1 MISLNP
7 QVAYVCFRVLFV
19 RHSTSLL
26 DSDPRPP
33 KNQRV
38 CDTLM
43 PIVLR
48 KTSFLFAACLALTGS
63 AAINTATAQTKPPQ
77 TMPAP
82 PQADTEN
89 QETPDTAD
97 DELEAAA
104 VTLDLSHSSSLI
116 QKLYQATRETKE
128 QEILARL
135 TEAKKLLA
143 DGADVK
149 ATDQYG
155 RTALHWTV
163 FGSSYNTKPN
173 VIVSYEEM
181 ADQLLQKG
189 VDINHE
195 DTYNDTALDYLLYSP
210 NFEIQTLL
218 IEHGATSGFL
228 IATFQFVQDQL
239 GEMPKTGAEGM
250 AKSMKADLA
259 PGQTLSIRLNGP
271 VYSEHS
277 RTGDPVEGTVTYPL
291 CKGGENITCPAGQL
305 VIPPGTKVQAT
316 VLFAQKASSKY
327 ARPRLVLDFSNI
339 VHADGSRSLLYARVI
354 DVDNARETV
363 RNNEILGIIQPH
375 ASTKASIVLMGV
387 GMTNPIAGYTIRGV
401 SAVYGLSIRREILF
415 PAGTDLQVQVVRP
428 SMLKTRDT
436 WSGWPV
442 LSVDPTLQA
451 LVTAAPIRVYTKD
464 NRPSD
469 LTNLMFIG
477 SKQQLEAAF
486 QEAGWFEADSLS
498 IGSAMKTIGATIRSS
513 GYTQAPVSLLT
524 VNGRPP
530 DLVFQKSLD
539 TFAKRHHIRVWKEP
553 GTWQGRDVW
562 IGAATHDI
570 DISRARGNTKWGH
583 RIDPH
588 VDREREWIET
598 DLLYAGTA
606 TAYARV
612 DRPHAPKTTS
622 NATGDVITTDG
633 QLSILELGTTKP
645 NIINPPTPA
654 LQTRP
659 TQANN

>member
-1 MISLNP
+1 
-7 QVAYVCFRVLFV
+7 
-19 RHSTSLL
+19 
-26 DSDPRPP
+26 
-33 KNQRV
+33 
-38 CDTLM
+38 M
-43 PIVLR
+43 PTMLR
-48 KTSFLFAACLALTGS
+48 KPVTIFALCLLLSACPSIDT
-63 AAINTATAQTKPPQ
+63 AAAQTKPSPPKTNQ
-77 TMPAP
+77 QAP
-82 PQADTEN
+82 SQAEDKAEPDD
-89 QETPDTAD
+89 QEPS
-97 DELEAAA
+97 DELETAA
-104 VTLDLSHSSSLI
+104 VTLDVSHSSPLI
-116 QKLYQATRETKE
+116 QKLYQATRDTKE
-128 QEILARL
+128 QDILARL

-163 FGSSYNTKPN
+163 FGSSYSTKPSI
-173 VIVSYEEM
+173 IVSYEEI
-181 ADQLLQKG
+181 ADQLIQKG
-189 VDINHE
+189 VDINCQ

-228 IATFQFVQDQL
+228 TATFPLLRDETDAPPHTV
-239 GEMPKTGAEGM
+239 AEGV
-250 AKSMKADLA
+250 AKSPRADLA
-259 PGQTLSIRLNGP
+259 PGHTMSIRLNGP

-291 CKGGENITCPAGQL
+291 CKNGENITCNPGEL
-305 VIPPGTKVQAT
+305 VVPPGTKVQAT
-316 VLFAQKASSKY
+316 ILFAQKASSKY
-327 ARPRLVLDFSNI
+327 SRPRLVLDFSNI
-339 VHADGSRSLLYARVI
+339 IHADGTRSPLYARVI

-375 ASTKASIVLMGV
+375 ASTKASIVLV
-387 GMTNPIAGYTIRGV
+387 GLGMANPIAGYTIKGV

-415 PAGTDLQVQVVRP
+415 PAGTDLQIQVVRP
-428 SMLKTRDT
+428 SMLKKRDT

-442 LSVDPTLQA
+442 LTVDPKLQA
-451 LVTAAPIRVYTKD
+451 FVTAAPIRVYTKD
-464 NRPSD
+464 NKPSD

-498 IGSAMKTIGATIRSS
+498 MNSALKTVGATIRSS
-513 GYTQAPVSLLT
+513 GYNEAPVSLLT

-530 DLVFQKSLD
+530 DLVFQKALD
-539 TFAKRHHIRVWKEP
+539 TFAKRHHIRIWKEP
-553 GTWQGRDVW
+553 GTWQGRDIW

-570 DISRARGNTKWGH
+570 DISKARANTKWGH

-606 TAYARV
+606 TSYALV
-612 DRPHAPKTTS
+612 DRPHVPKTTS

-633 QLSILELGTTKP
+633 QLAIVELGTTKP
-645 NIINPPTPA
+645 NILNPPTLT
-654 LQTRP
+654 LQSRP
-659 TQANN
+659 TQSSNQ

>member
-1 MISLNP
+1 
-7 QVAYVCFRVLFV
+7 
-19 RHSTSLL
+19 
-26 DSDPRPP
+26 
-33 KNQRV
+33 
-38 CDTLM
+38 M
-43 PIVLR
+43 PTVLR
-48 KTSFLFAACLALTGS
+48 KTSLLLAVCLALTGS
-63 AAINTATAQTKPPQ
+63 ADINTATAQTKPATTRPESN
-77 TMPAP
+77 
-82 PQADTEN
+82 QAETDSQDTS
-89 QETPDTAD
+89 DTAD
-97 DELEAAA
+97 DELETAA
-104 VTLDLSHSSSLI
+104 VSLDLSHSSPLI

-128 QEILARL
+128 QDILARL
-135 TEAKKLLA
+135 SEAKKLLA

-189 VDINHE
+189 IDINHE

-228 IATFQFVQDQL
+228 IASFQFVQDQL
-239 GEMPKTGAEGM
+239 GEIPKTVAQGM
-250 AKSMKADLA
+250 AKSMKANLA

-291 CKGGENITCPAGQL
+291 CKSGENITCPAGQL
-305 VIPPGTKVQAT
+305 VVLPGTKVQAT

-339 VHADGSRSLLYARVI
+339 VHADGTRSPLYARVI

-375 ASTKASIVLMGV
+375 ASTKASIVLIGL
-387 GMTNPIAGYTIRGV
+387 GMSNPIAGYTIKGV

-428 SMLKTRDT
+428 SMLKTRDS

-442 LSVDPTLQA
+442 LSVDAKLQA

-464 NRPSD
+464 NKPSD
-469 LTNLMFIG
+469 VTNLMFLG
-477 SKQQLEAAF
+477 SRQQLEAAF

-498 IGSAMKTIGATIRSS
+498 MGSAMKTIGATIRSS

-530 DLVFQKSLD
+530 PTSSSRRLSTPSPSAITSESGKNP
-539 TFAKRHHIRVWKEP
+539 AP
-553 GTWQGRDVW
+553 GT
-562 IGAATHDI
+562 AAKYG
-570 DISRARGNTKWGH
+570 SA
-583 RIDPH
+583 
-588 VDREREWIET
+588 
-598 DLLYAGTA
+598 
-606 TAYARV
+606 
-612 DRPHAPKTTS
+612 
-622 NATGDVITTDG
+622 
-633 QLSILELGTTKP
+633 Q
-645 NIINPPTPA
+645 PPTTLTSPKPEPTPNGVTASTRTSTASANGSKPTSSTPA
-654 LQTRP
+654 PLRLTRWSTAP
-659 TQANN
+659 TSPRQLRTPPEMSSPPTASCRCWS